1 MKKEEEKE
9 QAELDA
15 KNAAKRATM
24 NEEQKKDFDIYV
36 KEHAEK
42 EAELKKETDHG
53 LWIENP
59 RPHECD
65 LDPNSKSPL
74 AGCRNKHPPK
84 DNYQPYVGAAETDKV
99 TKVEDTREHTK
110 STVRNIY
117 QE

>member
-1 MKKEEEKE
+1 
-9 QAELDA
+9 
-15 KNAAKRATM
+15 
-24 NEEQKKDFDIYV
+24 
-36 KEHAEK
+36 
-42 EAELKKETDHG
+42 
-53 LWIENP
+53 
-59 RPHECD
+59 

-117 QE
+117 QEELDRVKELMKKEEEKEQAELDAKNAAKRATMNEE

>member
-9 QAELDA
+9 EAEEQA
-15 KNAAKRATM
+15 KNAKKRATL
-24 NEEQKKDFDIYV
+24 NEEQKVDFDKHIA
-36 KEHAEK
+36 EHEIE
-42 EAELKKETDHG
+42 EAEHKKETG
-53 LWIENP
+53 LWVENKK
-59 RPHECD
+59 PHECD
-65 LDPNSKSPL
+65 MDPNAKSPL